1 MSNWGYASAEPKRD
15 TYRRMGNV
23 RSLDCGSVADTAEKL
38 KNNKGEHEKW
48 KENLRNDVK
57 KALGLIT
64 SVVLASQY

>member
-1 MSNWGYASAEPKRD
+1 
-15 TYRRMGNV
+15 MGNV